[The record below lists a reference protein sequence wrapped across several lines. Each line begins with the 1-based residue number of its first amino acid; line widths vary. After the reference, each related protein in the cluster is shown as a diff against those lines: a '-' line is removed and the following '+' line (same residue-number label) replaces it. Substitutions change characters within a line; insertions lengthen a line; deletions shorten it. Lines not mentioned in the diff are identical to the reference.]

1 MIKDKKIVRSDFLN
15 EEYTVFKH
23 ESGLD
28 VYVFKK
34 ALSTSYALFAT
45 KYGSLDNKFK
55 TDPSADFTCVPDG
68 IAHFLEHK
76 MFENENGEDTF
87 VRYAK
92 TGASANAYTSN
103 SITAYLF
110 SCTDNFYESLEILL
124 DFVTKPYFTKETVK
138 KEQGI
143 IAQEIRM
150 YDDNPGTRLYYELL
164 GALYKNHNVKIN
176 VAGTVDS
183 IRKITPEYL
192 YMCYNTFY
200 NLNNMALC
208 VCGEVDEE
216 SVCQVCDRILKK
228 SSDLNIIREYP
239 AEDAEVNKKTASA
252 TLKVSQPIFAVG
264 IKDTDIS
271 TDPYNRLKKKA
282 CADIVGKMLFG
293 KTSPF
298 FNELYEKGLI
308 AGDLHADYEH
318 NESFSFFSFDS
329 KSNDP
334 DKVFEMFCNYMETF
348 KKNPPDRSEFER
360 AKRVKLASFIGIFDS
375 TEDIA
380 NEFLSFVFDGTTIF
394 EYADAINEIT
404 YEDALEF
411 INCVFKE
418 EYCSMAKIL
427 PLNEKERIRK

>member
-1 MIKDKKIVRSDFLN
+1 MINGKTIVKSDYLN
-15 EEYTVFKH
+15 EEYTLFKH
-23 ESGLD
+23 KSGLD

-34 ALSTSYALFAT
+34 KLSTSYALFAT

-55 TDPSADFTCVPDG
+55 TDKDKDFICVPDG
-68 IAHFLEHK
+68 IAHYLEHK

-103 SITAYLF
+103 SMTAYLF

-124 DFVTKPYFTKETVK
+124 DFVTKPYFTRETVE

-176 VAGTVDS
+176 IAGTVKS
-183 IRKITPEYL
+183 ISEITPEYL

-200 NLNNMALC
+200 NLHNMALC
-208 VCGEVDEE
+208 VCGDVDEDK
-216 SVCQVCDRILKK
+216 VCEVCDRILKESPK
-228 SSDLNIIREYP
+228 QEILREYP
-239 AEDAEVNKKTASA
+239 SEPAEVNKKEASA
-252 TLKVSQPIFAVG
+252 QLKVSQPLFAVG
-264 IKDTDIS
+264 VKDVDIS
-271 TDPYNRLKKKA
+271 HDPMKRLKKKA
-282 CADIVGKMLFG
+282 CADIVCKMLFG
-293 KTSPF
+293 KTSDF
-298 FNELYEKGLI
+298 FNELYESGLI
-308 AGDLHADYEH
+308 SGDLHAEYEH
-318 NESFSFFSFDS
+318 NESFSFLSFDG

-334 DKVFEMFCNYMETF
+334 DKVFEAFLDYMKNF
-348 KKNPPDRSEFER
+348 KENPPARADFER

-375 TEDIA
+375 TDEIA
-380 NEFLSFVFDGTTIF
+380 NEFLSFIFDGVKIF
-394 EYADAINEIT
+394 DYADAIKAVT

-411 INCVFKE
+411 ISSVFNE
-418 EYCSMAKIL
+418 EYCSIAKIL
-427 PLNEKERIRK
+427 PL

>member
-1 MIKDKKIVRSDFLN
+1 MIKDKKVVRSEFLG

-23 ESGLD
+23 KSGLD

-34 ALSTSYALFAT
+34 NLSTSYALFAT

-55 TDPSADFTCVPDG
+55 TDSDSDFTCVPDG

-103 SITAYLF
+103 RMTAYLF
-110 SCTDNFYESLEILL
+110 SCTDNFYQSHEILL
-124 DFVTKPYFTKETVK
+124 DFVTKPYFTKETVE

-164 GALYKNHNVKIN
+164 GALYNDHNVKIN
-176 VAGTVDS
+176 IAGTVDS
-183 IRKITPEYL
+183 IKKITPEYL

-208 VCGEVDEE
+208 VCGDVDEYK
-216 SVCQVCDRILKK
+216 VCEICDKILKK
-228 SSDLNIIREYP
+228 SPEQKITREYP
-239 AEDAEVNKKTASA
+239 SECAKVSKKTASA
-252 TLKVSQPIFAVG
+252 RLKVSQPIFAVG
-264 IKDTDIS
+264 IKDTNIS
-271 TDPYNRLKKKA
+271 PDPQARLKKKA
-282 CADIVGKMLFG
+282 CADIVDKMLFG

-308 AGDLHADYEH
+308 SGDLHADYEH
-318 NESFSFFSFDS
+318 NASFSFLSFDG

-334 DKVFEMFCNYMETF
+334 DKVFDMFLEYMEEF
-348 KKNPPDRSEFER
+348 KKNPPHEGDFER

-380 NEFLSFVFDGTTIF
+380 NEFLSFVFEGTTVF
-394 EYADAINEIT
+394 DYADAIKSVT
-404 YEDALEF
+404 YDDALDF
-411 INCVFKE
+411 INSVFKE
-418 EYCSMAKIL
+418 EYCSLAKIL
-427 PLNEKERIRK
+427 PL